1 MDTDSPDPDKE
12 ALRTAEQLREDLELI
27 ADSELPFSYDA
38 AQILEA
44 LNQAENEELGINESK
59 PNR

>member
-44 LNQAENEELGINESK
+44 LNQAENE
-59 PNR
+59 